1 MNFTAR
7 KTQPMH
13 QTLLFVGA
21 LLILAAGATRGEEWP
36 YYAADANSSKYAPLS
51 QIDGDNFAQL
61 QEVWRYAPSDS
72 AIAVAE
78 DIWTRSNKGTPL
90 VIDGVLYYGSP
101 FNVLSAIDP
110 TSGEELWTFDPQS
123 WKDRGDFWGFARGI
137 AYWESGDKKR
147 IFYGTASDRLYSIDI
162 ETGQPD
168 PEFGAGGFVDLG
180 KGLRRR
186 IDRSRY
192 CITAPPIICR
202 DVVVVG
208 SGITDWHDRP
218 PAKYSTPGDVR
229 GFDAHTGEQVWV
241 FQTVPQEGEYGNDTW
256 ENDAYQTYGQANV
269 WSAMS
274 ADDELGYVYLPVSST
289 THNHYGGERPGANL
303 FSQTLVCLKAA
314 TGERVWHYQ
323 FIHHGLWN
331 YDPPAPPVL
340 VDIEVQGKAIKAL
353 ALVSKQAFCYVLDRT
368 TGEPVW
374 PIDEREV
381 PQSKTPGEQS
391 WPTQPFPSKPAPYD
405 RQGLQEDDLIDF
417 TPELREKA
425 LAILQKYDHGPLF
438 TPPSEK
444 GTLVLPGGLGG
455 SDWSGAA
462 LVPKENVLYV
472 PSRTRPDIVRLEKVE
487 GLRTFSDYAFFKD
500 DSEYVDGLPLTKPPY
515 GRITAIDL
523 DTGEHVW
530 MSPVGQ
536 GPINHKALRD
546 LDLPPMGW
554 FHYNYVLATETVLVV
569 VSQRPGWWGDVSG
582 DAFVENGPYLRAFD
596 LDTGAVLAE
605 MEFPGQPNGSP
616 ISYMANG
623 RQYIVFPINSDD
635 WVPQLLALALPE

>member
-1 MNFTAR
+1 MPTIRLFAGVF
-7 KTQPMH
+7 
-13 QTLLFVGA
+13 LL
-21 LLILAAGATRGEEWP
+21 LAAVAAQSEEWP
-36 YYAADANSSKYAPLS
+36 YYAADAKSSKYAPLS
-51 QIDGDNFAQL
+51 QIDGTNFARL
-61 QEVWRYAPSDS
+61 QEVWRYQPPDKE
-72 AIAVAE
+72 IAE
-78 DIWTRSNKGTPL
+78 REYMWTDTNKGTPL
-90 VIDGVLYYGSP
+90 MVDGVLYYGSP
-101 FNVLSAIDP
+101 FNILCAVDP
-110 TSGEELWTFDPQS
+110 TNGQELWTFDPQV
-123 WKDRGDFWGFARGI
+123 WENYEGFTGILRGI
-137 AYWESGDKKR
+137 AYWQSGDKKR
-147 IFYGTASDRLYSIDI
+147 IFYGTSSDRLYSIDI

-168 PEFGAGGFVDLG
+168 PEFGAGGFVDLS

-186 IDRSRY
+186 INRSRY
-192 CITAPPIICR
+192 AVTSAPIVCR

-208 SGITDWHDRP
+208 SAILDWHDRP

-229 GFDAHTGEQVWV
+229 GFDAHTGEQMWV

-256 ENDAYQTYGQANV
+256 ENDAWQTFGQANV
-269 WSAMS
+269 WAAMS

-323 FIHHGLWN
+323 LIHHGLWN

-340 VDIEVQGKAIKAL
+340 ADIEVQGKAIKAL

-374 PIDEREV
+374 PIKEREV
-381 PQSKTPGEQS
+381 PKSKTPGEQS
-391 WPTQPFPSKPAPYD
+391 WPTQPFPSKPASYD

-425 LAILQKYDHGPLF
+425 LAILQKYEHGPLF

-472 PSRTRPDIVRLEKVE
+472 PSRTDADIVRLEKVE
-487 GLRTFSDYAFFKD
+487 GLRSFSDYAFFKD
-500 DSEYVDGLPLTKPPY
+500 DTEYVDGLPLTKPPY

-523 DTGEHVW
+523 DTGEHIW
-530 MSPVGQ
+530 MSPVGK
-536 GPINHKALRD
+536 GPVNHKALRD
-546 LDLPPMGW
+546 LDLPAMGW
-554 FHYNYVLATETVLVV
+554 FHYNYILATETVLVV
-569 VSQRPGWWGDVSG
+569 VSQSPDWWGDLS
-582 DAFVENGPYLRAFD
+582 DNAFVEQGPYLRAFD

-605 MEFPGQPNGSP
+605 MEFPGNPNGSP
-616 ISYMANG
+616 ISYMADG
-623 RQYIVFPINSDD
+623 RQYIVFPINNDD
-635 WVPQLLALALPE
+635 WVPQLVALALPE

>member
-1 MNFTAR
+1 
-7 KTQPMH
+7 
-13 QTLLFVGA
+13 
-21 LLILAAGATRGEEWP
+21 
-36 YYAADANSSKYAPLS
+36 
-51 QIDGDNFAQL
+51 
-61 QEVWRYAPSDS
+61 
-72 AIAVAE
+72 
-78 DIWTRSNKGTPL
+78 
-90 VIDGVLYYGSP
+90 
-101 FNVLSAIDP
+101 
-110 TSGEELWTFDPQS
+110 
-123 WKDRGDFWGFARGI
+123 
-137 AYWESGDKKR
+137 
-147 IFYGTASDRLYSIDI
+147 
-162 ETGQPD
+162 
-168 PEFGAGGFVDLG
+168 
-180 KGLRRR
+180 
-186 IDRSRY
+186 
-192 CITAPPIICR
+192 
-202 DVVVVG
+202 
-208 SGITDWHDRP
+208 
-218 PAKYSTPGDVR
+218 
-229 GFDAHTGEQVWV
+229 
-241 FQTVPQEGEYGNDTW
+241 
-256 ENDAYQTYGQANV
+256 
-269 WSAMS
+269 MS

-374 PIDEREV
+374 PIQEREV
-381 PQSKTPGEQS
+381 PQAKTPGEQS

-425 LAILQKYDHGPLF
+425 LAILEKYEHGPLF

-487 GLRTFSDYAFFKD
+487 GLRAFSDYAFFMD

-530 MSPVGQ
+530 MSPVGK

-546 LDLPPMGW
+546 LDLPAMGW
-554 FHYNYVLATETVLVV
+554 FHYNFILATETVLVV
-569 VSQRPGWWGDVSG
+569 VSQRPGWWGDVS
-582 DAFVENGPYLRAFD
+582 DAFVEKGPYLRAFD

-616 ISYMANG
+616 ISYMADG
-623 RQYIVFPINSDD
+623 RQYIVFPINSDE
-635 WVPQLLALALPE
+635 WVPQLLALALPK

>member
-1 MNFTAR
+1 MLVYT
-7 KTQPMH
+7 
-13 QTLLFVGA
+13 
-21 LLILAAGATRGEEWP
+21 LLILVAVAARGEEWP
-36 YYAADANSSKYAPLS
+36 YYAADAKSSKYAPLS

-61 QEVWRYAPSDS
+61 QEVWRYTAPDKE
-72 AIAVAE
+72 IAE
-78 DIWTRSNKGTPL
+78 RRYMSTHLNKGTPL
-90 VIDGVLYYGSP
+90 MVDGVLYYGSP
-101 FNVLSAIDP
+101 FNILCAVDP
-110 TSGEELWTFDPQS
+110 TSGEELWTFDPQV
-123 WKDRGDFWGFARGI
+123 WGNYEGFTGILRGI
-137 AYWESGDKKR
+137 AYWQSNGKKR
-147 IFYGTASDRLYSIDI
+147 IFYATSTDRLYSIDI

-168 PEFGAGGFVDLG
+168 PEFGAGGFADLS

-186 IDRSRY
+186 IDGKRY
-192 CITAPPIICR
+192 CVTSAPIVCR

-208 SGITDWHDRP
+208 SAIADWHGQS

-241 FQTVPQEGEYGNDTW
+241 FQTVPQEDEYGNDTW
-256 ENDAYQTYGQANV
+256 ENDAWQTFGQANV

-323 FIHHGLWN
+323 LIHHGLWN

-340 VDIEVQGKAIKAL
+340 ADIEVQGKAIKAL

-374 PIDEREV
+374 PIDECEV
-381 PQSKTPGEQS
+381 PQSKIPGEQS

-425 LAILQKYDHGPLF
+425 LAILEKYEHGPLF

-455 SDWSGAA
+455 ADWSGAA
-462 LVPKENVLYV
+462 LLPKKNVLYV
-472 PSRTRPDIVRLEKVE
+472 PSRTDPAIVWLEKVRN
-487 GLRTFSDYAFFKD
+487 LRAFSAYASFNGRA
-500 DSEYVDGLPLTKPPY
+500 EYVNGLPLTKPPY

-530 MSPVGQ
+530 MRPVGQ
-536 GPINHKALRD
+536 GPVNHKALRD
-546 LDLPPMGW
+546 LDLPAMGW
-554 FHYNYVLATETVLVV
+554 FHYNYILATETVLVV
-569 VSQRPGWWGDVSG
+569 VSQQPDWWGDLS
-582 DAFVENGPYLRAFD
+582 DNDFVEQGPYLRAFD

-605 MEFPGQPNGSP
+605 MEFPGSPNGSP

-623 RQYIVFPINSDD
+623 RQYIVFPINDD
-635 WVPQLLALALPE
+635 DGGPQLLALALPE

>member
-13 QTLLFVGA
+13 QTRLFVGA
-21 LLILAAGATRGEEWP
+21 LLILAAGATQGQEWP

-51 QIDGDNFAQL
+51 QIDGDNFARL
-61 QEVWRYAPSDS
+61 QEVWRFTVPDS
-72 AIAVAE
+72 SIAVAE

-110 TSGEELWTFDPQS
+110 TSGEELWTFDPQA

-192 CITAPPIICR
+192 CITSPPIICR
-202 DVVVVG
+202 DIVVVG

-374 PIDEREV
+374 PIDEHEV

-425 LAILQKYDHGPLF
+425 LAILQKYEHGPLF

-546 LDLPPMGW
+546 LDLPAMGW

-596 LDTGAVLAE
+596 LDTGAVLTE
-605 MEFPGQPNGSP
+605 MEFPGNPNGSP
-616 ISYMANG
+616 ISYMADG